1 MTIRELFEAS
11 LKSAYTEDL
20 QALIMF
26 LVFEKKVLS
35 MDDDT
40 KELDLYF
47 LEKHNRRMN
56 KELHAYKKKMNIKYG
71 KRVYEL
77 SNDTNAIYVLAN
89 SVDQA
94 KLIGARNGINFNDAR
109 LCDLDEIMLYNDK
122 EMQLKDIVKNR
133 QQSVLGGY

>member
-1 MTIRELFEAS
+1 
-11 LKSAYTEDL
+11 
-20 QALIMF
+20 MF

-71 KRVYEL
+71 KRVYEV
-77 SNDTNAIYVLAN
+77 SNDTKAIYGLAN
-89 SVDQA
+89 SVDNA
-94 KLIGARNGINFNDAR
+94 KQISTRNGININDAR
-109 LCDLDEIMLYNDK
+109 PCDLDESMLYTDK
-122 EMQLKDIVKNR
+122 EM
-133 QQSVLGGY
+133 